1 MLSFLRKSW
10 LILAIII
17 CAAAFV
23 PLVIGFINHDAN
35 QPYDQTLLAISI
47 SIFMGGIVFALICV
61 VLVLVNSASKK
72 RSTKA

>member
-1 MLSFLRKSW
+1 MLRFLRKSW

-23 PLVIGFINHDAN
+23 PLVIGFVNHDAN

-61 VLVLVNSASKK
+61 VLVLVNSVSKK